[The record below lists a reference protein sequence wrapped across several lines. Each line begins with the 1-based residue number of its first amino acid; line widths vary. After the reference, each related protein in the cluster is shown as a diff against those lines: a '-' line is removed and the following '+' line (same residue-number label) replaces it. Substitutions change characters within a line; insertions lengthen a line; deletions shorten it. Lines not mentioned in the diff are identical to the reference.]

1 MASEDSF
8 LVLVHHRE
16 SIKRKTRSGVKFT
29 DKDPLCIIMSPA
41 TSYDGLVCSV
51 LGKLGLEGV
60 KRVKKFFYR
69 IPITVLHDTVKYD
82 CFTIGSDED
91 LQVMFLSRRQFPEVR
106 TRELLA
112 KFVDV
117 VSSSGGSNR
126 NANTIATAAGSSS
139 RPAVASSSVPAVQH
153 VASPSFAV
161 DLAGNVG
168 DEVGYDEHHPTE
180 VQCPPPAGVGERSCD
195 DPDDDEVEPD
205 IIADESGD
213 DVGASDPIRP
223 TGGSSSGTNQYPPH
237 FSSLDLDAMRQD
249 GHLGQ
254 LAGFCARDTDGSA
267 GITEF
272 QVGQQFQDKDEAL
285 LSVKTYSIRRG
296 VQYKVVESDY
306 HRYVG
311 KCSEFGN
318 GCTWLIR
325 LSLRQRKGIW
335 EVKRYKG
342 PHTCLATSISS
353 DHRSLDYHVIA
364 TFIMPMVRADASVNI
379 KVLLN
384 ATAAHFGFR
393 PTYRR
398 VWMAKQKAVAI
409 IYGDWDES
417 YNELPRWVLGVQLT
431 MPGTVTVLRT
441 CPVRVGGQVDE
452 SQAYFHRMF
461 WTFPPCIE
469 AFRHCKPLV
478 SIDGTHLYGKYGGTL
493 LVAIAQDGNSNILP
507 VAFALVEGENA
518 ESWSF
523 FLSHLRQH
531 VTPQPGLLVISD
543 RHNGIKAALEAPD
556 GGWLPPSAYRAFCI
570 RHVAANFALT
580 FKGKDA
586 RRLLVNTAYAKTEVE
601 FDYWFDILRSE
612 NPAMCDWANRI
623 DYSLWTQYCDEGRR
637 FGHMTTNISECV
649 NSILKGVR
657 NLPVCSL
664 VKATYGRLAELFVRK
679 GREAEAQMGTGQQF
693 SQYLVK
699 CIEAN
704 LKTARC
710 FTVTVYDRDNSEYTV
725 AETTPTGSFSLGTYR
740 VSLGSKTCDC
750 GYFQALHFPC
760 PHALSCCA
768 YSRLTWQP
776 YVHQVYRLSSV
787 FGVYQMGFTPPIPEG
802 FWPPYAGPSV
812 IPDPNMRRA
821 REGRPRSTRIRTN
834 MDDADPNRPKRCGFC
849 RQPGHTRRSCP
860 QAAGPS
866 GTAGN

>member
-1 MASEDSF
+1 
-8 LVLVHHRE
+8 
-16 SIKRKTRSGVKFT
+16 
-29 DKDPLCIIMSPA
+29 
-41 TSYDGLVCSV
+41 
-51 LGKLGLEGV
+51 
-60 KRVKKFFYR
+60 
-69 IPITVLHDTVKYD
+69 
-82 CFTIGSDED
+82 
-91 LQVMFLSRRQFPEVR
+91 
-106 TRELLA
+106 
-112 KFVDV
+112 
-117 VSSSGGSNR
+117 
-126 NANTIATAAGSSS
+126 
-139 RPAVASSSVPAVQH
+139 
-153 VASPSFAV
+153 
-161 DLAGNVG
+161 
-168 DEVGYDEHHPTE
+168 
-180 VQCPPPAGVGERSCD
+180 
-195 DPDDDEVEPD
+195 
-205 IIADESGD
+205 
-213 DVGASDPIRP
+213 
-223 TGGSSSGTNQYPPH
+223 
-237 FSSLDLDAMRQD
+237 
-249 GHLGQ
+249 
-254 LAGFCARDTDGSA
+254 
-267 GITEF
+267 
-272 QVGQQFQDKDEAL
+272 
-285 LSVKTYSIRRG
+285 
-296 VQYKVVESDY
+296 
-306 HRYVG
+306 
-311 KCSEFGN
+311 
-318 GCTWLIR
+318 
-325 LSLRQRKGIW
+325 
-335 EVKRYKG
+335 
-342 PHTCLATSISS
+342 
-353 DHRSLDYHVIA
+353 
-364 TFIMPMVRADASVNI
+364 MVRADAAVNI
-379 KVLLN
+379 KVLQN

-398 VWMAKQKAVAI
+398 VWMAKQKAVAV

-431 MPGTVTVLRT
+431 MPGTVVVLRT
-441 CPVRVGGQVDE
+441 CPVRVGGQVDD
-452 SQAYFHRMF
+452 SQVFFHRLF
-461 WTFPPCIE
+461 WTFPPCIQ

-523 FLSHLRQH
+523 FFSHLSEH

-556 GGWLPPSAYRAFCI
+556 GGWLPPAAYRAFCI

-586 RRLLVNTAYAKTEVE
+586 RRLLVNAAYAKTEVE

-612 NPAMCDWANRI
+612 NPAMCEWANRI
-623 DYSLWTQYCDEGRR
+623 EYSLWTQHCDEGRR

-704 LKTARC
+704 LRTARH

-760 PHALSCCA
+760 PHALACCA
-768 YSRLTWQP
+768 YSRLTSQP
-776 YVHQVYRLSSV
+776 YVHEVYRFSSV
-787 FGVYQMGFTPPIPEG
+787 FGVYQMGFAPPISED
-802 FWPPYAGPSV
+802 FWPPYAGPTV
-812 IPDPNMRRA
+812 IPDPSMRRA

-834 MDDADPNRPKRCGFC
+834 MDEADPNRPKRCGLC

-860 QAAGPS
+860 QVAGPS
-866 GTAGN
+866 GTAGNQ